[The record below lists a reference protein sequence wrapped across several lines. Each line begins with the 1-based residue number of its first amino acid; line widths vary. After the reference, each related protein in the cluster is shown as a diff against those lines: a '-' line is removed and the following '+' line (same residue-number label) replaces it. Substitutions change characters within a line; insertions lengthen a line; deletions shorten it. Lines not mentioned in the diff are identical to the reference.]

1 MLSVDNESGI
11 TKRTGIKMS
20 VSTSLVST
28 VVITDNTVI
37 AMASVL
43 RELRNAQKVIAKQE
57 AEIRADLI
65 SALNGSRIALDES
78 GAVIYELEEGERR
91 NADLAMLESVFN
103 EAYLATV
110 STTFYDKLALPKPV
124 K

>member
-1 MLSVDNESGI
+1 
-11 TKRTGIKMS
+11 
-20 VSTSLVST
+20 
-28 VVITDNTVI
+28 
-37 AMASVL
+37 MATIL
-43 RELRNAQKVIAKQE
+43 RELRNVQKTIAKQE
-57 AEIRADLI
+57 AELRADLI
-65 SALNGSRIALDES
+65 TALNGSRTAINLS
-78 GAVIYELEEGERR
+78 GEVIFELEEAERR